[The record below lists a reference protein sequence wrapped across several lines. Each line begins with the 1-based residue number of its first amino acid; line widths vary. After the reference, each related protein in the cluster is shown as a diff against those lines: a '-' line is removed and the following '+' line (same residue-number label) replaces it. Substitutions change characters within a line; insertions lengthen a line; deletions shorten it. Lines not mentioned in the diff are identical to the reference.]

1 MPSLGVNFEELA
13 SLCQSFLIVMED
25 SYLAIVSEPQF
36 EEFMKKLKQYD
47 AAWCSQFIDR
57 LENVSLTGSDF

>member
-1 MPSLGVNFEELA
+1 
-13 SLCQSFLIVMED
+13 MED